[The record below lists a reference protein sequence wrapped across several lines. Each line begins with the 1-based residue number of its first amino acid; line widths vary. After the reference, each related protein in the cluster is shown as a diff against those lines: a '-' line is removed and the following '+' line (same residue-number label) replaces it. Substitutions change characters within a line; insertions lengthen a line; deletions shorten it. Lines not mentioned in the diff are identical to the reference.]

1 MATIS
6 TRQEFIDYIFR
17 KLGAP
22 VLQINVDIQQ
32 AEDRLDEALTFMQE
46 RHFDFNQRALFLKP
60 ITQQDLNQ
68 MYFDVN
74 TIGPAL
80 GAQIET
86 DESGVTGYWPLSE
99 DILSITKVYPAG
111 NAIGDYIFDI
121 RYQLTLYDFFG
132 LYFNQAG
139 SQSPLAS
146 YMESMSYLE
155 GINDV
160 FNYPAA
166 FTYTKTTGRLWLDI
180 DISKLVPG
188 NYLLIEAYVKLDET
202 RYPKVWEDRI
212 FQKYY
217 AALLKK
223 QWAQNLSKFAGMP
236 LPGGAQLN
244 SAAIMQEAVREM
256 AEVDQEVRKMYE
268 LPPDPLIG

>member
-1 MATIS
+1 MAIS
-6 TRQEFIDYIFR
+6 TRQEFIDYTFR

-22 VLQINVDIQQ
+22 VIQINIDMQQ
-32 AEDRLDEALTFMQE
+32 AEDRLDEALQFMQE
-46 RHFDFNQRALFLKP
+46 RHFDFNQRVLFLKQ
-60 ITQQDLNQ
+60 ITANDISQQ
-68 MYFDVN
+68 YFDIS
-74 TIGPAL
+74 TIGPAI
-80 GAQIET
+80 GAQIKTNE
-86 DESGVTGYWPLSE
+86 DGITGYWPLPE
-99 DILSITKVYPAG
+99 DIMSITKVYPAG

-146 YMESMSYLE
+146 YMEAMSYLE

-160 FNYPAA
+160 FNYPPS
-166 FTYTKTTGRLWLDI
+166 FTYTKTTNRLWLDI
-180 DISKLVPG
+180 DMSKLVLG
-188 NYLLIEAYVKLDET
+188 HYLLIEAYVKLDESQ
-202 RYPKVWEDRI
+202 YPKVWEDRI
-212 FQKYY
+212 FKKYY

-244 SAAIMQEAVREM
+244 AAAIMQESIRDM
-256 AEVDQEVRKMYE
+256 AEVDQEVRKMYD